1 MKLRDLKNNE
11 FDVLISNPTGKV
23 ANEFYKIMSEMPQEV
38 SPKIQEYSLIV
49 SKYLEMKDGESME
62 QASLRAL
69 QKAVV
74 AGDVNKEE
82 LSEIMN
88 VKQLSID
95 EKILRNNCY
104 IQCLRAIVDLKNVT
118 NEQAYL
124 LQTKYNS
131 DFWQNQDLVSIKVE
145 VDRFHNI
152 IK

>member
-38 SPKIQEYSLIV
+38 SPKIQEYSLII

-69 QKAVV
+69 QKAVI

-88 VKQLSID
+88 VKQLGLD

-104 IQCLRAIVDLKNVT
+104 IKCLRAIVDLKNVT
-118 NEQAYL
+118 NEQANL
-124 LQTKYNS
+124 LKTEYDS